1 MSKYATASE
10 EVANRVVQHIG
21 EIRLSS
27 EKVARVTEKTYRQAR
42 RERYDLKVS
51 YTPWHPELLWY
62 EVRLIGYGPFY
73 KNSLGYESRDII
85 GTSIISRNLSR
96 DEEPITTLVRDIRRR
111 FEDLEI
117 PDEWSDVPSKRKK
130 KK

>member
-10 EVANRVVQHIG
+10 EVANRVVQHVG

-51 YTPWHPELLWY
+51 YTPMA
-62 EVRLIGYGPFY
+62 
-73 KNSLGYESRDII
+73 S
-85 GTSIISRNLSR
+85 
-96 DEEPITTLVRDIRRR
+96 
-111 FEDLEI
+111 
-117 PDEWSDVPSKRKK
+117 
-130 KK
+130 